1 MNAYTS
7 ATPVPSAAEKMD
19 GIYRRQRFF
28 YDITRR
34 FYLLGRDRL
43 IACLDVPPGGTVLE
57 IGCGTARNLIQAAHR
72 YPNMRG
78 FGIDVSTEMLRTAR
92 NSVIHAGVGERL
104 ILAEGDATKFKPQE
118 CFGVETFDRVFISY
132 SLSMIPSW
140 RDALNNAMECVSPG
154 GALHIADFGNFA
166 GYPTWVRWLQHKWLA
181 RFSVTPIPGLPEKLE
196 GIARGRGIEATTA
209 RLYGGYAILASLK
222 RP

>member
-1 MNAYTS
+1 MNVYTS
-7 ATPVPSAAEKMD
+7 ATSVLSAAEKMD

-34 FYLLGRDRL
+34 YYLLGRDQL
-43 IACLDVPPGGTVLE
+43 IASLDVPPKGTVLE
-57 IGCGTARNLIQAAHR
+57 IGCGTARNLIQAARR
-72 YPNMRG
+72 YPDTRG
-78 FGIDVSTEMLRTAR
+78 YGVDVSAEMLDTAR
-92 NSVIHAGVGERL
+92 NSVWHAGVDERV

-118 CFGVETFDRVFISY
+118 CFGVATFDRVFISY

-140 RDALNNAMECVSPG
+140 RDAVNNAMECVSPG

-166 GYPTWVRWLQHKWLA
+166 GYPTWARWLQHKWLA
-181 RFSVTPIPGLPEKLE
+181 RFSVTPIPGLTEKLE
-196 GIARGRGIEATTA
+196 GMAKGRGLEATTT
-209 RLYGGYAILASLK
+209 RLYGGYAILASLR